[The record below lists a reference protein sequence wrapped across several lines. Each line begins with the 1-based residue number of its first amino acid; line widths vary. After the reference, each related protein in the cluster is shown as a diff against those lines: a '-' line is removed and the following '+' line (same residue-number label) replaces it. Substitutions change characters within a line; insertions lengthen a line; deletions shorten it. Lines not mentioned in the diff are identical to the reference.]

1 MADIDDLLDYAYQKN
16 YAKADA
22 VFNDL
27 IGTKLGNA
35 LDQEKIKVAGQV
47 YNDMEEKDFEVDDEE
62 QLTLAS
68 DEEEAEEEVVD
79 SNEEEPDVE
88 EDQEF
93 DPVEEE
99 EVA

>member
-68 DEEEAEEEVVD
+68 DEEEAHFSRNALTRFAVVSQRIKFLFS
-79 SNEEEPDVE
+79 SNTH
-88 EDQEF
+88 
-93 DPVEEE
+93 
-99 EVA
+99 